1 MSTTIIRTPVH
12 RERQDAYLVQVNR
25 RLVAQNHKALLVRHR
40 TQHLHFQQ
48 YCPHRKTI
56 LKERFRHQPNQRAS
70 NTSQVKGCHDKIGEG
85 IILRSEMEQN
95 TEFVEVQ
102 FQGKHGKKR
111 LSLDF
116 AKLEKI

>member
-1 MSTTIIRTPVH
+1 VSSQKNNLEGTPPTPSKPKSQQYKPG
-12 RERQDAYLVQVNR
+12 ER
-25 RLVAQNHKALLVRHR
+25 VRH
-40 TQHLHFQQ
+40 
-48 YCPHRKTI
+48 
-56 LKERFRHQPNQRAS
+56 
-70 NTSQVKGCHDKIGEG
+70 DKFGEG
-85 IILRSEMEQN
+85 IILTSEMEQN